1 MAKFF
6 INFSNHPSDKWS
18 DEQVRAAKSLGGEII
33 DDPFPLIPAEES
45 KEGIKSIV
53 LSIVHDYKDV
63 YGLENIGAV
72 MCQGEFS
79 LTYEV
84 TRLLK
89 EAGVK
94 VVVACS
100 ERKSEEIRQEDGSVR
115 KVSTFKFV
123 QFREV

>member
-1 MAKFF
+1 MLF
-6 INFSNHPSDKWS
+6 INFSNHSSKQWS
-18 DEQVRAAKSLGGEII
+18 KEQIAAVHAMGCDEII
-33 DDPFPLIPAEES
+33 DDPFPQVLPEES
-45 KEGIKSIV
+45 HMGIKCMALGV
-53 LSIVHDYKDV
+53 VHDYEDV
-63 YGLENIGAV
+63 YGFKSIGAV

-100 ERKSEEIRQEDGSVR
+100 DRKSEEIQQSDGSVR